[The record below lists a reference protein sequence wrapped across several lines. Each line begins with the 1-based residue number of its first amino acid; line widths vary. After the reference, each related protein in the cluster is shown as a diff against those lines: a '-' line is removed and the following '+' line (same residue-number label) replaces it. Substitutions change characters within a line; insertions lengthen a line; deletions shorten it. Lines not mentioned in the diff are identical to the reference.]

1 LLRIRFIRFY
11 LNDTDFV
18 VQLPLGL
25 PPTGGPASVMHRT
38 AGKTARFD
46 QGRQPAREPRK
57 TGRPDPREIGAAA
70 TALTPF
76 QEQSV
81 ALFVRAAIALS
92 LPRSVGQVYG
102 LLFASPRPL
111 NLDEIMAL
119 LGASRGGTFEGLKW
133 LRQFGAV
140 ERVFLPGVR
149 KEHFQAELNLRRL
162 ANGFL
167 RLRIEPHLDNAN
179 NHLNGLRSA
188 IDSDSVDAEFQHTRL
203 GKVETWHRLLNDL
216 LPMIKQVAAE

>member
-1 LLRIRFIRFY
+1 
-11 LNDTDFV
+11 
-18 VQLPLGL
+18 
-25 PPTGGPASVMHRT
+25 MHRNV
-38 AGKTARFD
+38 GKTSRFD
-46 QGRQPAREPRK
+46 QGRQLVRKSKK
-57 TGRPDPREIGAAA
+57 TGRPRLAEVGASA
-70 TALTPF
+70 TALNPF

-102 LLFASPRPL
+102 LLFATPRPL
-111 NLDEIMAL
+111 NLDEIMVL
-119 LGASRGGTFEGLKW
+119 LGASRGGTFEGIRW

-162 ANGFL
+162 ASGFL
-167 RLRIEPHLDNAN
+167 RLRIEPHLDNASS
-179 NHLNGLRSA
+179 HLDGLRSV
-188 IDSDSVDAEFQHTRL
+188 INDGSPESEFQRERL
-203 GKVETWHRLLNDL
+203 GKVDTWHRLLNDL

>member
-1 LLRIRFIRFY
+1 
-11 LNDTDFV
+11 
-18 VQLPLGL
+18 
-25 PPTGGPASVMHRT
+25 MHRS
-38 AGKTARFD
+38 AGQASRFD
-46 QGRQPAREPRK
+46 QGRQPARKSRKSPRL
-57 TGRPDPREIGAAA
+57 TLTEAPNAA
-70 TALTPF
+70 LNPF
-76 QEQSV
+76 QDQSV
-81 ALFVRAAIALS
+81 ALFVRAASALS

-102 LLFASPRPL
+102 LLFATERPL

-119 LGASRGGTFEGLKW
+119 LGSSRGGTFEGLKW

-167 RLRIEPHLDNAN
+167 RLRIEPHLENAHG
-179 NHLNGLRSA
+179 HLDGLRA
-188 IDSDSVDAEFQHTRL
+188 VIEDTAPDAEFQRTRL

>member
-1 LLRIRFIRFY
+1 
-11 LNDTDFV
+11 
-18 VQLPLGL
+18 
-25 PPTGGPASVMHRT
+25 MHRS
-38 AGKTARFD
+38 AGKATRFD
-46 QGRQPAREPRK
+46 QGRQPARKSRK
-57 TGRPDPREIGAAA
+57 SVRPTLAEAPNS
-70 TALTPF
+70 TLNPF

-81 ALFVRAAIALS
+81 ALFLRAAIALS

-102 LLFASPRPL
+102 LLFATPNPL

-119 LGASRGGTFEGLKW
+119 LGSSRGGTFEGLKW
-133 LRQFGAV
+133 LRQTGAV

-188 IDSDSVDAEFQHTRL
+188 IDRDSVDAEFQHTRL

>member
-1 LLRIRFIRFY
+1 
-11 LNDTDFV
+11 
-18 VQLPLGL
+18 
-25 PPTGGPASVMHRT
+25 MHRT

-46 QGRQPAREPRK
+46 QGRQPARKSRK
-57 TGRPDPREIGAAA
+57 ATRPTLADSSGAALNA
-70 TALTPF
+70 F

-81 ALFVRAAIALS
+81 ALFVRAASALA

-102 LLFASPRPL
+102 LLFATPRPL

-119 LGASRGGTFEGLKW
+119 LGASRGGTFEGLRW

-167 RLRIEPHLDNAN
+167 RLRIEPHLDNASS
-179 NHLNGLRSA
+179 HLDSLRSVIA
-188 IDSDSVDAEFQHTRL
+188 DDAPEAEFQRTRL
-203 GKVETWHRLLNDL
+203 GKVETWHRLLNEV
-216 LPMIKQVAAE
+216 LPMIKEVAAE

>member
-1 LLRIRFIRFY
+1 
-11 LNDTDFV
+11 
-18 VQLPLGL
+18 
-25 PPTGGPASVMHRT
+25 MHRS
-38 AGKTARFD
+38 AGQASRFD
-46 QGRQPAREPRK
+46 QGRQPARKSRK
-57 TGRPDPREIGAAA
+57 STRSTLAVAPAS
-70 TALTPF
+70 TLNPF

-81 ALFVRAAIALS
+81 TLFVRAAGALS

-102 LLFASPRPL
+102 LLFATERPL

-119 LGASRGGTFEGLKW
+119 LGSSRGGTFEGLKW

-167 RLRIEPHLDNAN
+167 RLRIEPHLENAN
-179 NHLNGLRSA
+179 GHLDGLRAVIEDHSP
-188 IDSDSVDAEFQHTRL
+188 DAEFQRTRL

>member
-1 LLRIRFIRFY
+1 
-11 LNDTDFV
+11 
-18 VQLPLGL
+18 
-25 PPTGGPASVMHRT
+25 MHRS
-38 AGKTARFD
+38 AGQASRFD
-46 QGRQPAREPRK
+46 QGRQPVRKSRK
-57 TGRPDPREIGAAA
+57 TARPTLADSTGS
-70 TALTPF
+70 ALNPF

-81 ALFVRAAIALS
+81 ALFVRAASALS

-102 LLFASPRPL
+102 LLFATPRPL

-119 LGASRGGTFEGLKW
+119 LGSSRGGTFEGLKW

-179 NHLNGLRSA
+179 GHLGSLRDVIA
-188 IDSDSVDAEFQHTRL
+188 DDSPDAEFQRTRL

>member
-1 LLRIRFIRFY
+1 
-11 LNDTDFV
+11 
-18 VQLPLGL
+18 
-25 PPTGGPASVMHRT
+25 MHRS
-38 AGKTARFD
+38 AGKTPRFD
-46 QGRQPAREPRK
+46 QRRQPVRKSRKSARPTLEEQRSS
-57 TGRPDPREIGAAA
+57 
-70 TALTPF
+70 ALSPF
-76 QEQSV
+76 QERCV
-81 ALFVRAAIALS
+81 ALFVRTAIALS

-111 NLDEIMAL
+111 NLDEIMSL
-119 LGASRGGTFEGLKW
+119 LGSSRGGTFEGLKW

-167 RLRIEPHLDNAN
+167 RLRIEPHLENAN
-179 NHLNGLRSA
+179 DHLNGLRSL
-188 IDSDSVDAEFQHTRL
+188 IDSDSADAEFQRTRL

>member
-1 LLRIRFIRFY
+1 
-11 LNDTDFV
+11 
-18 VQLPLGL
+18 
-25 PPTGGPASVMHRT
+25 MHRNV
-38 AGKTARFD
+38 GKTSRFD
-46 QGRQPAREPRK
+46 QGRQLVRKSKK
-57 TGRPDPREIGAAA
+57 TGRPRLAEAGASA
-70 TALTPF
+70 TALNPF

-102 LLFASPRPL
+102 LLFATPRPL
-111 NLDEIMAL
+111 NLDEIMVL
-119 LGASRGGTFEGLKW
+119 LGASRGGTFEGIRW

-162 ANGFL
+162 ASGFL
-167 RLRIEPHLDNAN
+167 RLRIEPHLDNASS
-179 NHLNGLRSA
+179 HLDGLRSV
-188 IDSDSVDAEFQHTRL
+188 INDGSPESEFQRTRL

>member
-1 LLRIRFIRFY
+1 
-11 LNDTDFV
+11 
-18 VQLPLGL
+18 
-25 PPTGGPASVMHRT
+25 MHRS
-38 AGKTARFD
+38 AGQTSRFD
-46 QGRQPAREPRK
+46 QGRQLARKSRK
-57 TGRPDPREIGAAA
+57 TARPTLVGSAGS
-70 TALTPF
+70 ALNPF

-81 ALFVRAAIALS
+81 ALFVRAASALS

-102 LLFASPRPL
+102 LLFATPRPL

-119 LGASRGGTFEGLKW
+119 LGSSRGGTFEGLKW

-179 NHLNGLRSA
+179 GHLGSLRDVIA
-188 IDSDSVDAEFQHTRL
+188 DDSPDAEFQRTRL
-203 GKVETWHRLLNDL
+203 DKVETWHRLLNDI